1 MLLFDKKEDDDEK
14 EDIGF
19 FGRMK
24 NRVTKVIQTGKI
36 VCSVLGAAQ
45 VIGLAYETHK
55 DAAKDTK
62 AKAIPDTPQDNTPD
76 NSDELDY

>member
-1 MLLFDKKEDDDEK
+1 MLLFGKKEDDDEK
-14 EDIGF
+14 DDIGF
-19 FGRMK
+19 FEKIK
-24 NRVTKVIQTGKI
+24 NRVTKVIQTGKV

-45 VIGLAYETHK
+45 IIGLAYETHK
-55 DAAKDTK
+55 DAAKEK